1 MHHKSIEQVTV
12 VPVNILCFF
21 VLPTHCLPADNFY
34 FTTSFFCIASVPCSR
49 YHFCIS
55 LVMRTTSMISCGEFV
70 EKSERFLLAVD
81 RMNGLDALIV
91 VSPDG
96 PELFVKFGQA
106 DEKIVRVAVAHRD
119 AKRSVEEACTDKIR
133 RTAVLCLPHHRQ
145 ESFVFLVVELQ
156 VVPVC
161 LWVGQHFASG
171 GISVRASHRH
181 IISCSRFDLEEP
193 FAVQSFCA
201 ALSGGRKY
209 PLLLACANKTGRRA
223 G

>member
-1 MHHKSIEQVTV
+1 MFPI
-12 VPVNILCFF
+12 PFL
-21 VLPTHCLPADNFY
+21 
-34 FTTSFFCIASVPCSR
+34 
-49 YHFCIS
+49 HFPRDAHD
-55 LVMRTTSMISCGEFV
+55 LDDKLFQFPGFCGEFV

-81 RMNGLDALIV
+81 RMSGLDALIV

-201 ALSGGRKY
+201 ALSGGRIYFGRPKV
-209 PLLLACANKTGRRA
+209 PLAISVC
-223 G
+223 

>member
-1 MHHKSIEQVTV
+1 MHFPRDAHDLDDKLFQF
-12 VPVNILCFF
+12 PGF
-21 VLPTHCLPADNFY
+21 
-34 FTTSFFCIASVPCSR
+34 
-49 YHFCIS
+49 
-55 LVMRTTSMISCGEFV
+55 CGEFV

-156 VVPVC
+156 VVAVC

-201 ALSGGRKY
+201 ALSGGRIYFGRPKVPLAVAVKQQKIMIQNSGYGSYIIY
-209 PLLLACANKTGRRA
+209 PGRAVASGMIKPCVGRVF
-223 G
+223 

>member
-1 MHHKSIEQVTV
+1 
-12 VPVNILCFF
+12 
-21 VLPTHCLPADNFY
+21 
-34 FTTSFFCIASVPCSR
+34 
-49 YHFCIS
+49 
-55 LVMRTTSMISCGEFV
+55 
-70 EKSERFLLAVD
+70 
-81 RMNGLDALIV
+81 MNGLDALIV

-201 ALSGGRKY
+201 ALSGGRIYFGRPKVPLAVAVKQQKIMIQNSGYGSYIIY
-209 PLLLACANKTGRRA
+209 PGRAVASGMIKPCVGRVF
-223 G
+223 